1 MLRGRF
7 DGVTAQSEL
16 VHQEPIFFLSLL
28 YDFSLAQF
36 RAIKALLMKAGKEE
50 GEAETIAIEEA
61 LDEQKKKE
69 QEKEETKKKVRAG
82 PDIRILTR
90 IYGN

>member
-1 MLRGRF
+1 MYF
-7 DGVTAQSEL
+7 
-16 VHQEPIFFLSLL
+16 
-28 YDFSLAQF
+28 FSLAQF

-69 QEKEETKKKVRAG
+69 QEKEETKKQVSIG
-82 PDIRILTR
+82 
-90 IYGN
+90 

>member
-1 MLRGRF
+1 MVLLRSLNWSINIYLF
-7 DGVTAQSEL
+7 
-16 VHQEPIFFLSLL
+16 SLL
-28 YDFSLAQF
+28 YDFTLAQF